1 MKLVV
6 VMKYSFVPQNSIGVI
21 TARMDTKLI
30 IMKTEIGVRCNTGS
44 NISKEQRV
52 IFYKGRAGNGIYLEH
67 TDIPNSCTVTS
78 LSTMALC
85 PFSAARW
92 SPVLSE
98 LSRAWV
104 EPAALLMM

>member
-6 VMKYSFVPQNSIGVI
+6 VMKYSFVPQNSNGVI

-52 IFYKGRAGNGIYLEH
+52 IFTRAGLGMES
-67 TDIPNSCTVTS
+67 T
-78 LSTMALC
+78 LSTRIYQTHVL
-85 PFSAARW
+85 
-92 SPVLSE
+92 SPVSPQWHYVPSQQPGGVLSC
-98 LSRAWV
+98 LSCPGRGWS
-104 EPAALLMM
+104 LQHY